1 MKKAIWSLSPD
12 ANNLTDD
19 EIKAAFVSAANKILS
34 NRKSAIETFRTIK
47 DTTFDTSPLE
57 KEQDNLTLEINLVA
71 GQIQDGI
78 YKNAHIAQDQAE
90 YEKSYEALT
99 ARYEKAKVQLE
110 RV

>member
-1 MKKAIWSLSPD
+1 MARHHCQR
-12 ANNLTDD
+12 DD
-19 EIKAAFVSAANKILS
+19 
-34 NRKSAIETFRTIK
+34 
-47 DTTFDTSPLE
+47 
-57 KEQDNLTLEINLVA
+57 LTLEINLVA